1 MTTSATTT
9 TAADWRSR
17 LTRPD
22 LLFPLWGIVLIAGFL
37 VVALLGAP
45 LPTTAEQLAEA
56 HAPPTPVTE
65 EVARQSAETI
75 IRLQYPEFVGVTPT
89 VERRTDF
96 GIARFLIIYSDPDE
110 LAGVRIS
117 IVVGSGRVDVSSFN

>member
-1 MTTSATTT
+1 MTTSATTAT
-9 TAADWRSR
+9 WQAR

-22 LLFPLWGIVLIAGFL
+22 ILFPLWGAVLIVGIA

-56 HAPPTPVTE
+56 YSPPTPVTE
-65 EVARQSAETI
+65 EVARESAETI
-75 IRLQYPEFVGVTPT
+75 IRIEYPEFVGVVPT

-96 GIARFLIIYSDPDE
+96 GIARFLILYSKPDE